1 MISYIKGTIIYKDN
15 NFVIL
20 KNNDIGYKIFASE
33 GFIISS
39 KIDEVKELFIHEHTK
54 DDGRELYGFQST
66 EELKFFWKLI
76 NVSGVGPKM
85 AHRIISSNKLEKIQ
99 KAVNDGDLF
108 LISSISGVGKK
119 TAQKIILEL
128 KGRLTE
134 EEPIAAS
141 DSELVEALIQL
152 GYSKNEAEE
161 TAKKIDG
168 EKKTIEEKIKEAL
181 KFLGKKTH

>member
-1 MISYIKGTIIYKDN
+1 MLSYIKGTIIYKDN

-33 GFIISS
+33 EFIIKS
-39 KIDEVKELFIHEHTK
+39 KTGETKELFIHEQIR
-54 DDGRELYGFQST
+54 DDSHELYGFQST

-85 AHRIISSNKLEKIQ
+85 GHRIISSNKLEKMQ

-108 LISSISGVGKK
+108 LISSIPGVGKK

-134 EEPIAAS
+134 EGTSPTS
-141 DSELVEALIQL
+141 DSELVEALMQL
-152 GYSKNEAEE
+152 GYSKNEAED
-161 TAKKIDG
+161 TAKKVDG
-168 EKKTIEEKIKEAL
+168 ENKTTEEKIKESL
-181 KFLGKKTH
+181 KFLGK